1 MTDTTL
7 LFMLDQA
14 LRRLD
19 SDSSF
24 ARSKIE
30 RARTMRE
37 VKHASDVHPAPYIRH
52 HPQCSRIMNDVRTAG
67 EAKME
72 SLLADQLKVLANS
85 ADVETMRQASGRLAV
100 TEWCFLRG
108 TFSRVY
114 ARAERESGRLLHLAR
129 AQAQAAD
136 EPPADEAPVP
146 G

>member
-7 LFMLDQA
+7 LFMLGQA

-24 ARSKIE
+24 ARSTIE

-37 VKHASDVHPAPYIRH
+37 VKHAANVHPAPYIRH
-52 HPQCSRIMNDVRTAG
+52 LPQCRRIVNDVRTAG

-72 SLLADQLKVLANS
+72 ALLADQLRVLANS
-85 ADVETMRQASGRLAV
+85 ADVETMRQATGRLAV
-100 TEWCFLRG
+100 NEWCFLRG
-108 TFSRVY
+108 TFSRIY
-114 ARAERESGRLLHLAR
+114 AKAERESGRLLHLAR
-129 AQAQAAD
+129 ARAQAAD
-136 EPPADEAPVP
+136 EPAADDTPAP